1 MVWHYGSR
9 HGSQGIFLNNKL
21 ISENMLIGKDIY
33 KTYGDKKVLTGVDT
47 SIEPG
52 QIAVM
57 IGPSGMGKSTLL
69 RVLSLLDPPDKGT
82 VTVEGTVYSYPK
94 ENNGVLPMPW
104 PKLTVVFQ
112 QLFLW
117 PHLTMRQ
124 NITLP
129 LKLAKD
135 CLKHDGIEE
144 LITLFGMEDFVDRYP
159 NQVSLGQRQLA
170 AIARAVALDPK
181 YLLLDE
187 ITSALDIEYV
197 SKVLGCLKKLRERGT
212 GILLITHLIGFAKS
226 AADQVIF
233 LDNGAIVESGKPSV
247 LSSPKSKRLA
257 EFLSL
262 VDTAI

>member
-1 MVWHYGSR
+1 
-9 HGSQGIFLNNKL
+9 
-21 ISENMLIGKDIY
+21 MLIGKDIY
-33 KTYGDKKVLTGVDT
+33 KAYGNKKVLTGVSA

-52 QIAVM
+52 QIAVI

-69 RVLSLLDPPDKGT
+69 RTMSLLDPPDKGT
-82 VTVEGTVYSYPK
+82 VTVEGTVYSYPE
-94 ENNGVLPMPW
+94 ENNGELPMPW
-104 PKLTVVFQ
+104 PRLTVVFQ

-117 PHLTMRQ
+117 PHLSIRQ
-124 NITLP
+124 NIALP

-135 CLKHDGIEE
+135 GPKHDGMEE
-144 LITLFGMEDFVDRYP
+144 LITLFGMEAFVDRYP

-212 GILLITHLIGFAKS
+212 GILIITHLIGFAKS

-233 LDNGAIVESGKPSV
+233 LDKGKIVESGKPEI
-247 LSSPKSKRLA
+247 LSSPKSERLV

-262 VDTAI
+262 VDTTV

>member
-1 MVWHYGSR
+1 
-9 HGSQGIFLNNKL
+9 
-21 ISENMLIGKDIY
+21 MLIGKDIY
-33 KTYGDKKVLTGVDT
+33 KAYGGKKVLTGVNA

-52 QIAVM
+52 QIAVL

-69 RVLSLLDPPDKGT
+69 RALSLLDPPDKGT
-82 VTVEGTVYSYPK
+82 VTVEGTVYTYPG
-94 ENNGVLPMPW
+94 ENNGSIPMPW

-117 PHLTMRQ
+117 PHLTIRK
-124 NITLP
+124 NIALP
-129 LKLAKD
+129 LAMANGDIKN
-135 CLKHDGIEE
+135 DGMDEF
-144 LITLFGMEDFVDRYP
+144 ITLFEMETFVDRYP
-159 NQVSLGQRQLA
+159 NEVSLGQRQLA
-170 AIARAVALDPK
+170 AIARAIALEPK

-187 ITSALDIEYV
+187 ITSALDVEYV
-197 SKVLGCLKKLRERGT
+197 SKVLGCLKRLRERGM

-233 LDNGAIVESGKPSV
+233 LDNGKIIESGKPDI